1 MARTKQTARET
12 TGGKAPAL
20 PRHLRNRD
28 VLLRKGQYF
37 TPAALKRTRRQFL
50 LGRLYRFMVPFVRA
64 KVITGLRRRWI
75 YERGKLVR
83 CRRMPKRLSKCICTM
98 VCGWLDESALQSLA
112 LCSVPHARICALIS
126 KVWFCTRFDDLRQ
139 LAGGALNAFAHT
151 QEKHE
156 SPLASLLAGW
166 DGKAGDCI
174 GEWEGAIHEADRN
187 VRAEIDATDR
197 RMEAK
202 AFGEVAKH
210 EERCHQI
217 KEGSGVPAMWAL
229 YLQCTEGIPSSSPVV
244 AHGIWSYL

>member
-1 MARTKQTARET
+1 MVRTKQTAKES
-12 TGGKAPAL
+12 TGGKAPPT

-174 GEWEGAIHEADRN
+174 GEWEGAIHEAG
-187 VRAEIDATDR
+187 R
-197 RMEAK
+197 RRP
-202 AFGEVAKH
+202 H
-210 EERCHQI
+210 THRC
-217 KEGSGVPAMWAL
+217 
-229 YLQCTEGIPSSSPVV
+229 PSRWL
-244 AHGIWSYL
+244 ASYDL